1 MELKL
6 LLLSELMLRRV
17 LLLQLGDPA
26 VADDDWA
33 GDAAIGDAAVGAD
46 AADAGGVHVP
56 VVPRLRATASEYAP
70 KVRKLTLTI

>member
-17 LLLQLGDPA
+17 PLLQLGDPA
-26 VADDDWA
+26 VADDDGA
-33 GDAAIGDAAVGAD
+33 GDAAVGDMAAVGAD

-56 VVPRLRATASEYAP
+56 VVPRLRASEYAP